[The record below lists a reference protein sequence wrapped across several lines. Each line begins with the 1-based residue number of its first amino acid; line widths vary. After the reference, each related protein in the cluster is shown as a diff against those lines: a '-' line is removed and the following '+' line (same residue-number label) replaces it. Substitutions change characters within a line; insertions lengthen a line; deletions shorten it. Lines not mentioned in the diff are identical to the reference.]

1 MQFLTE
7 YGYLLLFALI
17 FLDQLGF
24 PLPSIPIVLA
34 AGALAG
40 TGEMNL
46 TLVVLITVLACVPA
60 DFAWFYLGRIRG
72 GKVLN
77 LLCSI
82 SLEPDYCVNK
92 TEASFERFGSYT
104 LAVAKFV
111 PGLTTIA
118 PPMAGLTGMSITR
131 FLVLNTLGATIWA
144 VVFAY
149 IGFVFSHQLVD
160 VAKRFVE
167 LGGVAAAILIALF
180 AVFLAVKIWQRKLFL
195 RTLRMR
201 QLHPRDVNAKLES
214 GESVYVIDLRHHHDF
229 NALPYK
235 VPGALRV
242 PMEDIEKHHEA
253 IPRDRDIVVYCSC
266 PNEASAA
273 RVALKLKRK
282 GIQRVFPM
290 TGGMES
296 WMAEGFVYD
305 AGDS

>member
-242 PMEDIEKHHEA
+242 PMEDIEEHHEA

-282 GIQRVFPM
+282 GIHIVFPM
-290 TGGMES
+290 TCGMES
-296 WMAEGFVYD
+296 RMAEGFVYD

>member
-242 PMEDIEKHHEA
+242 PMEDIEEHHEA